1 MNLSDL
7 RSFFKWC
14 TIINGVLLLISVV
27 AVAIAPSA
35 AVHMHSALFQI
46 PTESVSQIMYA
57 LLGVYKIF
65 WLALNLVPYIALRI
79 VSAKSASKD

>member
-7 RSFFKWC
+7 KSFFKWC

-35 AVHMHSALFQI
+35 AVQIHSALFQI

-65 WLALNLVPYIALRI
+65 WLALNFVPYIALSI
-79 VSAKSASKD
+79 VSARRTGKH

>member
-1 MNLSDL
+1 MNLAEL
-7 RSFFKWC
+7 KSFFKWC

-35 AVHMHSALFQI
+35 AVRVHSALFQI
-46 PTESVSQIMYA
+46 PAESVSQIMYA

-65 WLALNLVPYIALRI
+65 WLALNLVPYIALTI
-79 VSAKSASKD
+79 VSAGRTDKR

>member
-1 MNLSDL
+1 MNLSEL
-7 RSFFKWC
+7 KSFFKWC

-35 AVHMHSALFQI
+35 AVQIHSALFQI

-57 LLGVYKIF
+57 LLGIYKIL
-65 WLALNLVPYIALRI
+65 WLALNLVPYIALSI
-79 VSAKSASKD
+79 VSAKPTNKR